1 MIKDPH
7 SNATPATSTS
17 ASKWPQ
23 VLATLAGKKCHSVC
37 KLTKMSQLCH
47 RERSELRKVFWRENS
62 NIGKSSFLQIS
73 LILDLLFWR
82 ENSNT

>member
-37 KLTKMSQLCH
+37 KLSKNVSFVSWQPVTKS
-47 RERSELRKVFWRENS
+47 
-62 NIGKSSFLQIS
+62 
-73 LILDLLFWR
+73 
-82 ENSNT
+82 

>member
-23 VLATLAGKKCHSVC
+23 VLATLAGKKWHSVC
-37 KLTKMSQLCH
+37 KSTKNASLVSKIQI
-47 RERSELRKVFWRENS
+47 FENMG
-62 NIGKSSFLQIS
+62 NIFFCDFH
-73 LILDLLFWR
+73 LI
-82 ENSNT
+82 

>member
-47 RERSELRKVFWRENS
+47 RERSELHTKSILARKFKYRKVS
-62 NIGKSSFLQIS
+62 I
-73 LILDLLFWR
+73 
-82 ENSNT
+82 